1 VIDLC
6 ENRLESTRTNQGIYL
21 TSPAAQT
28 ASGRKSYTCEIKPKN
43 NSLIARTFPFI
54 RERMAQFWEDERLQ
68 YEATNNPFVYD
79 GQTYNV
85 EKLLKGHTIELGYNV
100 NITLSSLKA
109 LIGLS
114 RVFVEVKS
122 SWLYPNLLFSV
133 PLNIL
138 PHIIN

>member
-1 VIDLC
+1 MIDLC

-28 ASGRKSYTCEIKPKN
+28 ASGRKSCTCEIKPTN
-43 NSLIARTFPFI
+43 NSSIVRTFLFI
-54 RERMAQFWEDERLQ
+54 RERMAHFWEDERLQ

-109 LIGLS
+109 LTGLS
-114 RVFVEVKS
+114 KVFVEVKS
-122 SWLYPNLLFSV
+122 SWLYTNLLFSV